1 MQKFFDLRL
10 RFHTSKSCYGLRSWL
25 RREFYIDLHRCCPAD
40 QSLVVA
46 LSGLAVYSGDFI
58 LSTIQRVLGTAIGLV
73 WGMVI
78 WYVGSEYRPSF
89 ARRGH
94 RD

>member
-1 MQKFFDLRL
+1 M
-10 RFHTSKSCYGLRSWL
+10 
-25 RREFYIDLHRCCPAD
+25 
-40 QSLVVA
+40 A